1 MALRFNSSKI
11 KSVATIVMV
20 VAMLFC
26 FDSCKKKVHEYTD
39 SVEDRALTPT
49 LRAVDVMTTVSDSG
63 ITRYRLTTP
72 LWEIYEH
79 AQEPFWSFS
88 RGLHFDRFDP
98 SYNVDAQIDCDQ
110 ATFWSEKKLWYLKG
124 NVKCTNLEGE
134 RFETPEL
141 YWDQNQERIYSDST
155 IVIYRDNLKITG
167 KGFESNQTLT
177 NYRILLP
184 QGIIPINT
192 DEDEDISE

>member
-1 MALRFNSSKI
+1 MAEDNHNNLIKNSI
-11 KSVATIVMV
+11 ATVMLAV
-20 VAMLFC
+20 VMLFC
-26 FDSCKKKVHEYTD
+26 LDSCHKKVHEFTN

-49 LRAVDVMTTVSDSG
+49 LRAVDVTTTVSDSG

-79 AQEPFWSFS
+79 AQEPYWSFS
-88 RGLHFDRFDP
+88 KGLHFDRFDP
-98 SYNVDAQIDCDQ
+98 NYNVDAQINCDQ

-141 YWDQNQERIYSDST
+141 YWDQQMERIYSDST
-155 IVIYRDNLKITG
+155 IVIYRQNLKITG
-167 KGFESNQTLT
+167 KGFESNQTFT

-184 QGIIPINT
+184 QGIIPINQD
-192 DEDEDISE
+192 DEDGI

>member
-1 MALRFNSSKI
+1 MAKINGNI
-11 KSVATIVMV
+11 KSVATVFVM

-26 FDSCKKKVHEYTD
+26 VVSCKKKVHEYTD
-39 SVEDRALTPT
+39 SVENRALTPT
-49 LRAVDVMTTVSDSG
+49 LRATDVMTTVSDSG

-79 AQEPFWSFS
+79 AEEPYWAFS
-88 RGLHFDRFDP
+88 QGLHFDRFDP
-98 SYNVDAQIDCDQ
+98 NFNVDAQIDCDR
-110 ATFWSEKKLWYLKG
+110 ATYWSVKKLWHLEG

-141 YWDQNQERIYSDST
+141 YWDQNLERIYSDSV
-155 IVIYRDNLKITG
+155 IVIYKQDLKITG

-192 DEDEDISE
+192 DEEEETTEE